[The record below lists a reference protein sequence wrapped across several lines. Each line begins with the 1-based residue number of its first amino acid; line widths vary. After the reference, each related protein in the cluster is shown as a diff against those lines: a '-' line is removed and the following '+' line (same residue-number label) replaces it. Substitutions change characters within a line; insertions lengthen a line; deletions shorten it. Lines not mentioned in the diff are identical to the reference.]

1 MWQPVIDNTSGNTL
15 RDFLNHALRKYKS
28 NLDVASAFFNIEAFG
43 MVKENIKGVKRFRLL
58 LGQVPEVK
66 TETTLGDLLLEA
78 IQEEIEDFDLSRE
91 TNSLVKD
98 FLEFLKRDTVEV
110 RLFKGFLHGKTYI
123 FDECKLL
130 VLEILEL
137 FS

>member
-1 MWQPVIDNTSGNTL
+1 MIDNTSGNTL

-66 TETTLGDLLLEA
+66 T
-78 IQEEIEDFDLSRE
+78 
-91 TNSLVKD
+91 
-98 FLEFLKRDTVEV
+98 
-110 RLFKGFLHGKTYI
+110 
-123 FDECKLL
+123 
-130 VLEILEL
+130 
-137 FS
+137 